1 VPAQGAFTARA
12 GWEGVAATADARA
25 PRDVRGQTLP
35 VRFEV
40 VDRRPPLVPPGGG
53 NDTRG
58 PYQVAV
64 MLQARRRG
72 LPARAS
78 IASQPTAHCAALCKL
93 AASLQAHGPAAQVLH
108 VYTKSVACMLNALTV
123 LSPATSLSHAH
134 PCACLT
140 CS

>member
-1 VPAQGAFTARA
+1 
-12 GWEGVAATADARA
+12 VAATADARA

-72 LPARAS
+72 LPAWARRLRQPAVHSLRPRAS
-78 IASQPTAHCAALCKL
+78 L
-93 AASLQAHGPAAQVLH
+93 ARFGRRMGLRPG
-108 VYTKSVACMLNALTV
+108 
-123 LSPATSLSHAH
+123 
-134 PCACLT
+134 
-140 CS
+140 